1 MTDSDDQTLL
11 PPSPVIT
18 VRDVVKQL
26 GNQRVLDRV
35 TLTVSPGEVVSII
48 GPSGSGKTTLLRC
61 LNGLESIDSGL
72 VDVDGTDIG
81 ALSKSVKRRDAKRL
95 MIARRSIGF
104 VFQHFNLWP
113 HMTVIENITH
123 APIKMLGESTE
134 SAHGRAIELLA
145 QVKLTGKEHAY
156 PGRLSGGQKQR
167 VAIARALAMRPNVML
182 FDEPTSALDPEVTGE
197 VLDVVRDLAGRGM
210 TMVIV
215 THEMAFARDV
225 CDRVIFVDG
234 GCVVEEGPPNS
245 VFGMPRHARTREFIS
260 RVSR

>member
-1 MTDSDDQTLL
+1 MSASDGLPL
-11 PPSPVIT
+11 PPSPLIT
-18 VRDVVKQL
+18 VRDVVKHL
-26 GNQRVLDRV
+26 GDQRVLDRM
-35 TLTVSPGEVVSII
+35 TLTVSPGEVVSVI

-61 LNGLESIDSGL
+61 LNGLDIIDSGL
-72 VDVDGTDIG
+72 VVVDGTNVG
-81 ALSKSVKRRDAKRL
+81 ALSTSARRRDAKRL

-123 APIKMLGESTE
+123 APITMLGESKE
-134 SAHGRAIELLA
+134 SAQNRATELLG
-145 QVKLTGKEHAY
+145 QVRLTGKEHAY
-156 PGRLSGGQKQR
+156 PCRLSGGQKQR
-167 VAIARALAMRPNVML
+167 VAIARALAMQPKVML

-197 VLDVVRDLAGRGM
+197 VLEVIHDLAGRGM

-234 GCVVEEGPPNS
+234 GCVVEEGPPDS
-245 VFGMPRHARTREFIS
+245 VFGTPRNVRTREF
-260 RVSR
+260 VSRIGR